1 MGFSNKLVSLHHFS
15 LGLNE
20 DHSELL
26 RCVVGVYDIA
36 TLFCLDVHVVR
47 EISSFTCVSCNETNV
62 VASLRYRLILT
73 VSDNTDTAAFLAFD
87 MEMVKLTNIQPSE
100 AAQIVGIGAD
110 AQVDTELPQSLAEIV
125 GKT

>member
-1 MGFSNKLVSLHHFS
+1 MI
-15 LGLNE
+15 
-20 DHSELL
+20 
-26 RCVVGVYDIA
+26 GVDMLPTDVKDIA

-87 MEMVKLTNIQPSE
+87 MEMVKLTNSQPSE